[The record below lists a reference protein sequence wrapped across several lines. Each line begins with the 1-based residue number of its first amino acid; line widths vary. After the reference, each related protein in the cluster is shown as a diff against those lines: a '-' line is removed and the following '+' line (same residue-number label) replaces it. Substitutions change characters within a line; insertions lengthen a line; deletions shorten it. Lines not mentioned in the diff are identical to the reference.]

1 MRLLVL
7 GVLFFIVVGCARQE
21 LVHVVEWQQPDFAI
35 RKHYVISDV
44 VTLKPAYQTVV
55 CLGCDRENAFSDSD
69 RVFWI
74 ALRSDAETDLIE
86 QSTPVAQQKI
96 IKKTLGSKLFRFDSY
111 QIIGDLSPLQHI
123 LDIALKNPQ
132 QPIRIVGHT
141 DSIGTTPY
149 NLSLSA
155 RRAKSVGVWLTNK
168 GVSPERITIEG
179 RGEGEPVAPNTT
191 KKGRVLNR
199 RTEMFMTIVVSE

>member
-1 MRLLVL
+1 M
-7 GVLFFIVVGCARQE
+7 
-21 LVHVVEWQQPDFAI
+21 
-35 RKHYVISDV
+35 
-44 VTLKPAYQTVV
+44 
-55 CLGCDRENAFSDSD
+55 FS
-69 RVFWI
+69 
-74 ALRSDAETDLIE
+74 
-86 QSTPVAQQKI
+86 
-96 IKKTLGSKLFRFDSY
+96 FDSY

-155 RRAKSVGVWLTNK
+155 RRAKSVGRWLTDK

-179 RGEGEPVAPNTT
+179 RGEGEPSASNKT